1 MFYLPPPSRNATNF
15 GHSVCAARAALLNA
29 AEDCTVSAGAE
40 QRLAAL
46 PAYEEEARLAAAD
59 REELDRLRDRVD
71 VLERELAEA
80 EERRARAESVA
91 DEMKASVSWRL
102 TAPLRRLRG
111 RQ

>member
-1 MFYLPPPSRNATNF
+1 MAATAM
-15 GHSVCAARAALLNA
+15 SVSETPHAEVAALRERLI
-29 AEDCTVSAGAE
+29 ECE